1 MLLPP
6 LCPMA
11 KGKKVLFVYIL
22 EILDGDRAQ
31 SGFFWEVLKKHCHR
45 RPIKP
50 KKPEVTLGVAP
61 VAPKKPE
68 VSPTAALVAQ
78 AILKM
83 PDRVE
88 EDTMTAVEPSV
99 SADPPLSHPFS
110 PPVHRPSFEEYF
122 LAHNPFPH
130 EFDRVGIEKWFRLA
144 KQHKVP
150 FKDIGAT
157 VRDTGHTDPICLQHI
172 HALLVAVGTPPP
184 SFYPPLPHSLGRD
197 RSGIQLVAVE
207 NTAP

>member
-78 AILKM
+78 AILKK
-83 PDRVE
+83 PDRVQ
-88 EDTMTAVEPSV
+88 EDAMTGVEPSV
-99 SADPPLSHPFS
+99 SADPPPSRPFS
-110 PPVHRPSFEEYF
+110 PPSRPRYHTEGYF
-122 LAHNPFPH
+122 LSCNPFPR
-130 EFDRVGIEKWFRLA
+130 EFDRVKIEHWFRYA
-144 KQHKVP
+144 KYCNAPLRDV
-150 FKDIGAT
+150 GAII
-157 VRDTGHTDPICLQHI
+157 RDAGHTDPIRLQRI
-172 HALLVAVGTPPP
+172 QAVLAAAGLPPPP
-184 SFYPPLPHSLGRD
+184 SFFSAT
-197 RSGIQLVAVE
+197 SS
-207 NTAP
+207 